1 MGQSGQLSSPHAQMR
16 DHYRVV
22 VVGSGYGGAI
32 TACRLAEAGH
42 QVCVLE
48 RGREL
53 HPGQYPDTLSRL
65 ARHAQVRMRSRS
77 LGDPRSLF
85 DFHLDGDMSVLV
97 GSGLGGTSLI
107 NANVS
112 AEPDP
117 EVFTDLRWP
126 EPIRRPG
133 ALAPFFD
140 EARDVLRPQRP
151 ATVPRKSRRLLAA
164 AGRPTDDP
172 GSLAEVNVTF
182 TDTTSAAG
190 VHQRACTGCGDCI
203 TGCNVGAKNTVLMN
217 YLPLA
222 RAHGA
227 AIFPAVEVRTV
238 LRSGGRWRVSYRPRS
253 GRRPA
258 SGGPTQSVT
267 ADVVVLAAGT
277 LGSTEILLR
286 SATAGL
292 ELSGRLGQR
301 FSGNGDV
308 VAFSYDETQVVNAIG
323 RGRAVGDDPPGTC
336 ISATFT
342 VGDGGG
348 LEREVFVQDAVIPSA
363 FSRIVRPGLALV
375 AKRFGRHHP
384 DRAGPRWSEVLLGW
398 LASPYK
404 GPSSRTQTQLVMSM
418 EPDDDRDGRPRP
430 HGRLVLDAER
440 DRVRVD
446 WPGAGQERPFP
457 RNNRILRRFS
467 LRSGGTF
474 VPNPV
479 WSRKLGRRVLTVHP
493 LGGAVVG
500 DDAAQGVVDHAGK
513 VFAGSAGTDTH
524 PGLWVADGSVIPRPL
539 GVNPLLTIAALAER
553 TSVLLLAELAPDR
566 PADAVR
572 AHA

>member
-1 MGQSGQLSSPHAQMR
+1 MGQTGQLSVPHAQMR
-16 DHYRVV
+16 SHYHCV

-42 QVCVLE
+42 EVCVLE

-65 ARHAQVRMRSRS
+65 ARHTQVRMRGRTI
-77 LGDPRSLF
+77 GDPRALF
-85 DFHLDGDMSVLV
+85 DFHVDGDVSVLV

-117 EVFTDLRWP
+117 RVFEDLRWP
-126 EPIRRPG
+126 EAIRRPG
-133 ALAPFFD
+133 ALVPYFA

-151 ATVPRKSRRLLAA
+151 TSVPRKSRRLLAA
-164 AGRPTDDP
+164 AGRPADDP
-172 GSLAEVNVTF
+172 ESLAEVNVTF
-182 TDTTSAAG
+182 TDATNAAG

-203 TGCNVGAKNTVLMN
+203 TGCNVGSKNTVLMN
-217 YLPLA
+217 YLPMA
-222 RAHGA
+222 AQHGA
-227 AIFPAVEVRTV
+227 AIFTEVEVRTV
-238 LRSGGRWRVSYRPRS
+238 LRSGESWRVSYRSRS
-253 GRRPA
+253 GGRSP
-258 SGGPTQSVT
+258 SGGPTRTVT

-286 SATAGL
+286 SSEAGL
-292 ELSGRLGQR
+292 ELSEKLGCS

-308 VAFSYDETQVVNAIG
+308 VAFSYDEREAVDGIG
-323 RGRAVGDDPPGTC
+323 RGRTAGDAPPGTC

-342 VGDGGG
+342 HGDGGD
-348 LEREVFVQDAVIPSA
+348 LEREVFVQDAVIPSG

-375 AKRFGRHHP
+375 AKLFGRPHP

-398 LASPYK
+398 FASPYT
-404 GPSSRTQTQLVMSM
+404 GPSARTQTQLVMSM

-430 HGRLVLDAER
+430 HGRLVLDPHC

-446 WPGAGQERPFP
+446 WPDAGEERPFP
-457 RNNRILRRFS
+457 RSNRILRGLS
-467 LRSGGTF
+467 LHAGGTF
-474 VPNPV
+474 VPNPL

-493 LGGAVVG
+493 LGGAVMG
-500 DDAAQGVVDHAGK
+500 EDAAQGVVDHAGR
-513 VFAGSAGTDTH
+513 VFAGAAGTDTH
-524 PGLWVADGSVIPRPL
+524 PGLWVADGSVVPRPL

-553 TSVLLLAELAPDR
+553 TSAELLAQLAPDH
-566 PADAVR
+566 PAAAVG
-572 AHA
+572 ANA